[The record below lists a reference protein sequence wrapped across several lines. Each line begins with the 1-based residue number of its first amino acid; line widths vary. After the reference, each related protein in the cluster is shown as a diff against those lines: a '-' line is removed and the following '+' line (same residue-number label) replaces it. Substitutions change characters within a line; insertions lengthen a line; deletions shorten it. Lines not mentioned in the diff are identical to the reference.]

1 MTDTPTPAAPPATPE
16 IARGEEA
23 IGERIA
29 TLAEGSVHEFD
40 VFAPQLDPRWFNTG
54 RLHRALAAFATRHR
68 HNRVRLL
75 IEDTTQAVRDNNRMV
90 ELARRLSDFFEI
102 RQVGESD
109 RGLRELFVLADR
121 SAVLHQQDVTRVEA
135 LVETGGRRAGAE
147 LRSRFQGMWDRSEP
161 IPEVRTAGL

>member
-1 MTDTPTPAAPPATPE
+1 MSDTPSPAAPPAAPE

-29 TLAEGSVHEFD
+29 ALAEATVHEFD

-54 RLHRALAAFATRHR
+54 RLHRALAGFATRHR
-68 HNRVRLL
+68 HNRARLL
-75 IEDTTQAVRDNNRMV
+75 IEDAAQAVRDNNRMID
-90 ELARRLSDFFEI
+90 LARRLSDFIEI

-109 RGLRELFVLADR
+109 RGLREMFVLADR

-161 IPEVRTAGL
+161 IPEIRTAGL